1 MKTFTLNVF
10 LTACLLLLLACEE
23 DISSVRTPEISTG
36 AYSTGK
42 TTVPGIYFT
51 LRFDLSG
58 KKDGAYQIGRSPN
71 TGSAVSVL
79 IKRGKVA
86 GFRVF
91 RKDGSLVQP
100 QGTSQGPP
108 SQDHSKD
115 PQIICKKG
123 VEIFFD
129 PKYGYLFK
137 QYGDCDITNPVI
149 EVIIDK
155 RY

>member
-1 MKTFTLNVF
+1 MI
-10 LTACLLLLLACEE
+10 LLLACEE
-23 DISSVRTPEISTG
+23 DISSIRTPEISTEM
-36 AYSTGK
+36 YTTEK
-42 TTVPGIYFT
+42 TPVPGVYFT

-58 KKDGAYQIGRSPN
+58 KKDGAYRIGKSLY

-86 GFRVF
+86 GFQIF

-100 QGTSQGPP
+100 NGTSQGPP

-129 PKYGYLFK
+129 PEYGYLFK
-137 QYGDCDITNPVI
+137 QHGNCDITSSI
-149 EVIIDK
+149 FEVIIDS